1 MARNSKYSED
11 LMCEAVARYADVERG
26 KIKPRKLAAW
36 ASQNV
41 PGLEGIDEN
50 HFYRQ
55 KMKNGVLVKSKC
67 QILIDETNKAR
78 EFFVNK
84 TNYILYATDLT
95 EFHKLPFDMQ
105 DAMIRNTRVIVSNLK
120 EQRLKLQKE
129 VKRLEC
135 ELELKN
141 ELIDKMKVFDKDY
154 KTLKRRCDFLLEELN
169 EENCRRLL
177 EKHGIHDDGL
187 SLKEYNNSLVQSHD
201 EMMNINR
208 ELEKYFKFKPVIEE
222 YDVEPEEQGSVPE
235 NCEVVSQESSPTVI
249 SDFFFSNSDSK
260 DSD

>member
-1 MARNSKYSED
+1 MGRNTKYSEELKCD
-11 LMCEAVARYADVERG
+11 AVIRFSEIERG
-26 KIKPRKLAAW
+26 KIKPTELAAW

-67 QILIDETNKAR
+67 QILIDEINKAR

-95 EFHKLPFDMQ
+95 EFHKLPFDLQ
-105 DAMIRNTRVIVSNLK
+105 DGMIRMTRVTVSNLK
-120 EQRLKLQKE
+120 KQKLELQKN
-129 VKRLEC
+129 VKRLEN

-141 ELIDKMKVFDKDY
+141 EMARKIKEFEKNY
-154 KTLKRRCDFLLEELN
+154 ETLKRRCQFLMEEL
-169 EENCRRLL
+169 EDEKCRSILK
-177 EKHGIHDDGL
+177 KHGFHDDWL
-187 SLKEYNNSLVQSHD
+187 SLAEYRESLANSHD
-201 EMMNINR
+201 EIMDINR
-208 ELEKYFKFKPVIEE
+208 ELERYFKYKPVIEE

-235 NCEVVSQESSPTVI
+235 NCEVVSQESSPTAI